1 MSAAVRVIEKGVG
14 AEPVAVIP
22 DDLPEVVD
30 ASRKGAGGG
39 VGIVESGVSAAAEEE
54 PMMPLASV
62 YLPTIWP
69 AALMPFAGQPRDNR
83 FSNPALDAH
92 SGCQGGRQCVKF
104 VGADGAWL
112 ESARSRQTEEGTL

>member
-1 MSAAVRVIEKGVG
+1 VG

-54 PMMPLASV
+54 PMNDAAGIGVSPDDLAGSV
-62 YLPTIWP
+62 DAVCRPT
-69 AALMPFAGQPRDNR
+69 PRQQI
-83 FSNPALDAH
+83 FKSSP
-92 SGCQGGRQCVKF
+92 
-104 VGADGAWL
+104 
-112 ESARSRQTEEGTL
+112 